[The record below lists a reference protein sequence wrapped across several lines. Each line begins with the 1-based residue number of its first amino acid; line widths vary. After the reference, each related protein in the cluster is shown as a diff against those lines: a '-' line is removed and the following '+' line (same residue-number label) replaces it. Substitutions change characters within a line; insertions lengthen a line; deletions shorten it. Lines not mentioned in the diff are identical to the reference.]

1 MNDSMNML
9 GSNLNFAS
17 AEAYKLLRTNL
28 LFSLTGDKKCH
39 IIGITS
45 SQRGEGKSTTS
56 INLAY
61 TLAEAGKKVLLIDA
75 DMRLP
80 TVAQKIDCPNSPGL
94 SNILVGLEKTDNAI
108 IESNLIEGLYIL
120 PSGDIPPNP
129 SELLATEKMK
139 KIVDAFVSEY
149 DFVLFDLP
157 PVNVVSDALVI
168 SKLTDGMVVVVRKNY
183 TAKREFADAVRKL
196 QFAEVKILG
205 MAITR
210 AGNEGKKYK
219 YSKYGDKYG
228 YYYSK
233 PDNNTDYISGENKK
247 NDPTKETKESI
258 EPKASPDSEDSK
270 ISKETNASNG
280 SKESKEPKT
289 SKDAEKQRPPKHK
302 SKSQKNNAKSK

>member
-28 LFSLTGDKKCH
+28 LFSLADEKECH

-80 TVAQKIDCPNSPGL
+80 TVAQKMNCPNSPGL
-94 SNILVGLEKTDNAI
+94 SNILVGLEKTKNAI
-108 IESNLIEGLYIL
+108 IESNLIDGLYIL

-139 KIVDAFVSEY
+139 KIVDAFIPEY
-149 DFVLFDLP
+149 DFVVFDLP
-157 PVNVVSDALVI
+157 PVNIVSDALVI

-228 YYYSK
+228 YSYSK
-233 PDNNTDYISGENKK
+233 PDNTTDHISGENKK
-247 NDPTKETKESI
+247 NNPQKEPIESMDPKE
-258 EPKASPDSEDSK
+258 PFDSEESK
-270 ISKETNASNG
+270 ISKETKKPKDSKT
-280 SKESKEPKT
+280 SKES
-289 SKDAEKQRPPKHK
+289 EKQRPPKPKTK
-302 SKSQKNNAKSK
+302 SKSQKNNTKSK